1 MSEILQDFTPESL
14 IQAIEANT
22 IGSFLTW
29 TKWPRLE
36 LHQYA
41 DEIWIAADIPYFLFN
56 VTLQPGNAS
65 AKPDSVIDAAIRRA
79 RSRKVP
85 MGWWVGPSNPF
96 PDIGQRLEAKG
107 LFHTATLT
115 GMAVDLQTLDE
126 TAATPSRFTI
136 SEVKD
141 ADTLATWCQIMTEV
155 SEFPDFAR
163 SAWLEMYQ
171 GIGIIDDPRWRL
183 YLGSHNGT
191 AVSTSALF
199 LGAGVA
205 GIHSVT
211 TLPQFRGR
219 GFGHIMTHSPLLD
232 ARSQGYRVGVLFSS
246 EMAVSIYRRLGFQEY
261 GRGEIYLW
269 QMPEEE
275 CKLES

>member
-1 MSEILQDFTPESL
+1 MSKILQDFAPLSVIL
-14 IQAIEANT
+14 AIEANT
-22 IGSFLTW
+22 IESFLTW
-29 TKWPRLE
+29 TKWDRLE
-36 LHQYA
+36 LHQNA

-65 AKPDSVIDAAIRRA
+65 AKLDSVIDAAISRA
-79 RSRKVP
+79 KSRKVP

-96 PDIGQRLEAKG
+96 PNMGQRLEAKG
-107 LFHTATLT
+107 FSHAATLT
-115 GMAVDLQTLDE
+115 GMAVDLQTLGE
-126 TAATPSRFTI
+126 TESKPYGFTI

-141 ADTLATWCQIMTEV
+141 ADALVTWCQIMTEV
-155 SEFPDFAR
+155 SEFPDFAQ

-171 GIGIIDDPRWRL
+171 NIGIIDDPRWRL

-191 AVSTSALF
+191 AVSTSQLF

-205 GIHSVT
+205 GIHAVT
-211 TLPQFRGR
+211 TIPGFRGR
-219 GFGHIMTHSPLLD
+219 GFGHAMTHSPLLG

-246 EMAVSIYRRLGFQEY
+246 EMAVNIYHRLGFQEY

-269 QMPEEE
+269 QLPEV
-275 CKLES
+275 EST